1 MTPQQQAQEIADLI
15 GARLGV
21 GGDGLD
27 TKLRKAGRLLPR
39 RIRRDAQALVQAAEF
54 AGHPKLARLVDTDAQ
69 RRAYRDC
76 KRFLEQIDGSERL
89 IRMTLGLVTA
99 NAFNFLAVSTA
110 LIAVLVWR
118 GYL

>member
-21 GGDGLD
+21 PGQDLE
-27 TKLRKAGRLLPR
+27 TKVKKAGRLLPR
-39 RIRRDAQALVQAAEF
+39 RIRRDAEKLAEAAAF
-54 AGHPKLARLVDTDAQ
+54 AGHPKLARMVDPRAQ
-69 RRAYRDC
+69 RAAYRDC
-76 KRFLEQIDGSERL
+76 KKFLEQIDVSERV
-89 IRMTLGLVTA
+89 IRFTLGLVTA
-99 NAFNFLAVSTA
+99 NAFNFLAISAV